1 MSRLR
6 RRIVPSAI
14 IALSQVTWPAKARA
28 ATRRALG
35 GRGRVEI
42 YFAFDDAA
50 SAQAVPELVA
60 LLGGRR
66 VDVVLRPVV
75 ERGIPDDPA
84 REDKRRHAIA
94 DARRRGL
101 AVTRTAPV
109 DPGDVAHLAAFAA
122 AGSGEADF
130 ACDALRAVWGGEIP
144 AVTPPPGGA
153 GAVRRNERRMRRQG
167 PYDTPAAVVGGRWY
181 FAHDR
186 AAQIADWVDE
196 LGWAA

>member
-6 RRIVPSAI
+6 RRTIPSAV
-14 IALSQVTWPAKARA
+14 IALSQVTWPAKAKA
-28 ATRRALG
+28 AVRRALG
-35 GRGRVEI
+35 GRGRMEL

-50 SAQAVPELVA
+50 SAQAVPELVDRLA
-60 LLGGRR
+60 GRR
-66 VDVVLRPVV
+66 VDIVLRPVV
-75 ERGIPDDPA
+75 ERGIPGDPA

-101 AVTRTAPV
+101 EAARTEPI
-109 DPGDVAHLAAFAA
+109 DPAEVAHLAAYVATRP
-122 AGSGEADF
+122 GETGF
-130 ACDALRAVWGGEIP
+130 ACDALRAVWRGEIP
-144 AVTPPPGGA
+144 AVTPPPGA
-153 GAVRRNERRMRRQG
+153 EDAVGRNERRMRRQG

-196 LGWAA
+196 LGWRA